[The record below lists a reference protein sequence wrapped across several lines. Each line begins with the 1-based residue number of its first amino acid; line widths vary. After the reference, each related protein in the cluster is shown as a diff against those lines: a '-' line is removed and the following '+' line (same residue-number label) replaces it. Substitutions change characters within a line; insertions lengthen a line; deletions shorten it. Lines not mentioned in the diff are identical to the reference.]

1 MTYKLRMNA
10 EYIGDE
16 GLDIIEIDPD
26 PEMVINIKNHISS
39 WVNAFRIFLR
49 AADFQQE
56 TIDQYIPEPEESEQ
70 PW

>member
-1 MTYKLRMNA
+1 MTYKLCMTA

-16 GLDIIEIDPD
+16 GFETIEIDPD
-26 PEMVINIKNHISS
+26 PEMAINVKNNIPS

-49 AADFQQE
+49 AAGFEQD
-56 TIDQYIPEPEESEQ
+56 TIDQYIPEPEEPEQ